1 MLEKLFG
8 LSAHGTNPRTEIL
21 AGLTTFL
28 TMAYIIFVNP
38 AMLSKTGMDFGAVFM
53 ATCLAASFGSIF
65 MGLYANYPIALAPGM
80 GLNAY
85 FTFGVVLGMG
95 HSWQVA
101 LGAVFVSGTI
111 FLALSLFKVREWI
124 VNGIPMSMK
133 FGIAGGIGLFLAI
146 IGLKNAGVIVGSPA
160 TLVTLGDLKSPQ
172 AILAALGFVLIVAL
186 SARKIMG
193 AIIISILAVSAIGIL
208 MGLSEFQGVAALPP
222 SILPTLFAMDIPG
235 ALELG
240 LLTIVF
246 AFLFVDLFDN
256 TGTLI
261 GVAHRGGLLDKDG
274 KLPRIK
280 QALLVDSTSAMAGAA
295 LGTSTTTSY
304 IESAAGVDAGGRTG
318 LTAVVAGLL
327 FLAATFLAPLAQSIP
342 GYATA
347 PALFYVACLMARG
360 LKDLDWDDTTEYV
373 PAMVTAITMPLTFSI
388 AHGIG
393 LGFIAYVLVKILAGK
408 GAQLHPAPVLIA
420 ALFALKI
427 GVM

>member
-1 MLEKLFG
+1 MLERLFG
-8 LSAHGTNPRTEIL
+8 LKANGTSPRTEMV

-53 ATCLAASFGSIF
+53 ATCLAAAFGSIL

-80 GLNAY
+80 GMNAY

-101 LGAVFVSGTI
+101 LGAVFLSGLLF
-111 FLALSLFKVREWI
+111 FLLSLFRIREWI
-124 VNGIPMSMK
+124 VNGIPLSMK
-133 FGIAGGIGLFLAI
+133 LGIAGGIGFFLAI
-146 IGLKNAGVIVGSPA
+146 IALQNAGIIVSNPA
-160 TLVTLGDLKSPQ
+160 TLVTLGNLKSPE
-172 AILAALGFVLIVAL
+172 AILAGLGFALIVAL
-186 SARKIMG
+186 SVRKIMG
-193 AIIISILAVSAIGIL
+193 AIVLSILAVSGLGIAL
-208 MGLSEFQGVAALPP
+208 GIAQFHGIATLPP
-222 SILPTLFAMDIPG
+222 SIMPTLLAMDLAG
-235 ALELG
+235 AFDLG
-240 LLTIVF
+240 LVTIVF
-246 AFLFVDLFDN
+246 VFLFFDLFDN

-261 GVAHRGGLLDKDG
+261 GVAHRGGMLDRQG
-274 KLPRIK
+274 RLPRIK

-304 IESAAGVDAGGRTG
+304 IESTAGVDAGGRTG
-318 LTAVVAGLL
+318 MTAVVVGLL

-342 GYATA
+342 GFATA
-347 PALFYVACLMARG
+347 PALFYVACLMSRG
-360 LKDLDWDDTTEYV
+360 LKDLEWDDATEYV

-393 LGFIAYVLVKILAGK
+393 LGLIAYVLIKLLAGRWRE
-408 GAQLHPAPVLIA
+408 LHPAPVLIA
-420 ALFALKI
+420 VLFALKI

>member
-8 LSAHGTNPRTEIL
+8 LRANGTSPRTEIL

-53 ATCLAASFGSIF
+53 ATCLAAAFGSIL

-80 GLNAY
+80 GMNAY

-101 LGAVFVSGTI
+101 LGAVFLSGLLF
-111 FLALSLFKVREWI
+111 FLLSLFRIREWI

-133 FGIAGGIGLFLAI
+133 LGIAGGIGFFLAI
-146 IGLKNAGVIVGSPA
+146 IALQNAGIVVSNPA
-160 TLVTLGDLKSPQ
+160 TLVTLGNLKSPE
-172 AILAALGFVLIVAL
+172 AILAGLGFTLIVAL
-186 SARKIMG
+186 SVRKVMG
-193 AIIISILAVSAIGIL
+193 AIVLSILAVSGLGIGLGIVQFH
-208 MGLSEFQGVAALPP
+208 GIATLPP
-222 SILPTLFAMDIPG
+222 SIMPTLLAMDLAG
-235 ALELG
+235 AFDLG
-240 LLTIVF
+240 LVTIVF
-246 AFLFVDLFDN
+246 VFLFFDLFDN

-261 GVAHRGGLLDKDG
+261 GVAHRGGMLDKQG
-274 KLPRIK
+274 RLPRIK

-304 IESAAGVDAGGRTG
+304 IESTAGVDAGGRTG
-318 LTAVVAGLL
+318 MTAVVVGLL

-342 GYATA
+342 SFATA
-347 PALFYVACLMARG
+347 PALFYVACLMSRG
-360 LKDLDWDDTTEYV
+360 LKDLEWDDATEYV

-393 LGFIAYVLVKILAGK
+393 LGLIAYVLIKLLAGRWRE
-408 GAQLHPAPVLIA
+408 LHPAPVLIA
-420 ALFALKI
+420 GLFALKI